1 MDAFF
6 SAEHEELRTSVRR
19 FLADHAPLTWVRERW
34 TDRRGT
40 TDAVW
45 RGLVDLGLVG
55 LLVPEAQGG
64 VGAGMVEAGVVLEE
78 LGRLAHPGPF
88 LASAVGATS
97 ALVALDARDHLAAL
111 ASGDTIATLAL
122 VDAGTSFGRWHA
134 PTADEAEGRLT
145 GRKVNVLDGE
155 AAQLFLVTAGAH
167 VWAVRRDAPGVR
179 VEPEP
184 TIDGT
189 RRFATLILDDT
200 PAELL
205 GPIEALAP
213 AVDRVA
219 IALAADGLGA
229 AQAALA
235 LAVDYAKTRVQ
246 FGKPIGSFQ
255 SVAHLCAT
263 MLQTVETGRAGAYYA
278 LWAADAADSTERHRA
293 AALAKSFA
301 SEHYAAVA
309 AEAIQIFGGAGF
321 TWEVDLHLF
330 YKRLLTL
337 GQDWGGSE
345 HWLDE
350 LARLV
355 IDTPRDDRPVA
366 GDARNP

>member
-6 SAEHEELRTSVRR
+6 TAEQEELRSTVRR
-19 FLADHAPLTWVRERW
+19 FLADQAPLAWVRERW
-34 TDRRGT
+34 SDRRGT

-45 RGLVDLGLVG
+45 RGMVDLGLVG
-55 LLVPEAQGG
+55 LLVPEDAGG

-78 LGRLAHPGPF
+78 LGRVAHPGPF
-88 LASAVGATS
+88 LASCVGATS
-97 ALVALDARDHLAAL
+97 ALVALEARDHLAAL
-111 ASGDTIATLAL
+111 ASGDSIAILAL
-122 VDAGTSFGRWHA
+122 VDAGASFGRWHA
-134 PTADEAEGRLT
+134 PVTDEAEGRLT
-145 GRKVNVLDGE
+145 GHKVNVQDGE
-155 AAQLFLVTAGAH
+155 SATLFLVTAGSH
-167 VWAVRRDAPGVR
+167 VWAVKREAPGVR
-179 VEPEP
+179 VEPEV

-189 RRFATLILDDT
+189 RRFATLALDDT
-200 PAELL
+200 PGELL

-219 IALAADGLGA
+219 IALAVDGLGA
-229 AQAALA
+229 AQAALT

-246 FGKPIGSFQ
+246 FGKPIGAFQ

-278 LWAADAADSTERHRA
+278 LWAADAADPIERHRA

-301 SEHYAAVA
+301 SEHYPQVA
-309 AEAIQIFGGAGF
+309 AEAIQILGGAGF

-350 LARLV
+350 LAALV
-355 IDTPRDDRPVA
+355 IDGPRDDERE
-366 GDARNP
+366 GDARSA